1 MPPLPSWLRPWPYLL
16 LGLLVGFLFLAEF
29 ALDTVPAVQ
38 VALLALA
45 LAGLAGVVFRWRAL
59 ELWPL
64 FVAGAI
70 VIPLIENSHLVGLP
84 RCDTVRPGVACLA
97 GTRDVV
103 GQFQMDLAILVTSLV
118 AIVALIARQ
127 PPTARHVGPR

>member
-1 MPPLPSWLRPWPYLL
+1 MPPLPAWLRPWPYLL

-29 ALDTVPAVQ
+29 ALNSVPAVQ
-38 VALLALA
+38 VALLVLA
-45 LAGLAGVVFRWRAL
+45 IAGLAGVVLRVRWL

-70 VIPLIENSHLVGLP
+70 VIPLIEDSHVVGLP
-84 RCDTVRPGVACLA
+84 RCDTVAPGVACLA

-103 GQFQMDLAILVTSLV
+103 GEFQMDIAILVTALV
-118 AIVALIARQ
+118 ATVILLTRAMLA
-127 PPTARHVGPR
+127 PRDMGRR

>member
-1 MPPLPSWLRPWPYLL
+1 MPPLPAWLRPWPYLL

-29 ALDTVPAVQ
+29 AFDSIRAVQ
-38 VALLALA
+38 VGLLVLA
-45 LAGLAGVVFRWRAL
+45 VAGLAGVVYRWRWL

-70 VIPLIENSHLVGLP
+70 VIPLIADSHLVGLP
-84 RCDTVRPGVACLA
+84 RCGTVPAGVACFA

-103 GQFQMDLAILVTSLV
+103 GQFQMDVAILITSLV
-118 AIVALIARQ
+118 ATVALIAREMLALRT
-127 PPTARHVGPR
+127 PAR

>member
-1 MPPLPSWLRPWPYLL
+1 MPPLPGVLRPWPYLL
-16 LGLLVGFLFLAEF
+16 LGPLVGFLFLAEF

-45 LAGLAGVVFRWRAL
+45 LAGLAGVVFRWRSL

-70 VIPLIENSHLVGLP
+70 VIPLVEDSHLAALP
-84 RCDTVRPGVACLA
+84 HCDTVRPGVACLA
-97 GTRDVV
+97 GTRDVT
-103 GQFQMDLAILVTSLV
+103 GQFQMDIAILVAAVVGIFLLV
-118 AIVALIARQ
+118 VRELLRRRI
-127 PPTARHVGPR
+127 